1 MQPRS
6 IVMALLTI
14 MLVLI
19 TGGHHTSEAELKGQ
33 AVKVTQV
40 PAQVPHI
47 SSRTSDLQPQH
58 ALMPTH
64 AVAKHKIQSGDTLSA
79 IAARYHTKIEDI
91 IKRNPAIHPE
101 NLSIGQVL
109 QVPLNTV
116 KKEKTR
122 DELAKEA
129 AQTVFSSSGAPSNYL
144 KKVPC
149 ILTAY
154 SNSYESTGKNPGD
167 TGYGITA
174 SGQVAKE
181 GWTVAVDP
189 ALFPLHSILYIP
201 GIGFRYAEDTGG
213 AVKGSHIDVFYGDD
227 ATCRQFGVK
236 GPVNVYLIQ
245 EGSRES

>member
-6 IVMALLTI
+6 IVMALLT
-14 MLVLI
+14 MALVLF
-19 TGGHHTSEAELKGQ
+19 TGGHHTSEAELNGQ
-33 AVKVTQV
+33 AVKVAQV
-40 PAQVPHI
+40 PAQAPHI
-47 SSRTSDLQPQH
+47 SSRTSDMQSQH
-58 ALMPTH
+58 TMPTH
-64 AVAKHKIQSGDTLSA
+64 AVAQHKIQSGDTLSA
-79 IAARYHTKIEDI
+79 IAARYNTKIEDI
-91 IKRNPAIHPE
+91 VNRNPAIKPE
-101 NLSIGQVL
+101 NLSVGQVL

-116 KKEKTR
+116 KKAKTR
-122 DELAKEA
+122 AELAKEA
-129 AQTVFSSSGAPSNYL
+129 AQTVFSSSGAPSSFV

-154 SNSYESTGKNPGD
+154 SNSFESTGKNPGD

-189 ALFPLHSILYIP
+189 AMFPLHSILYIP

-227 ATCRQFGVK
+227 GTCRQFGVK